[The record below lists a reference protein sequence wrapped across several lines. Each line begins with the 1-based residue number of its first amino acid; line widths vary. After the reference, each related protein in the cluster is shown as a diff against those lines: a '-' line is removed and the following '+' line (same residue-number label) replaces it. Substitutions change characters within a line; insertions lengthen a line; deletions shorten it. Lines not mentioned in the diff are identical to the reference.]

1 VELKKQ
7 ECGLAKGFIIL
18 EHKVAMVFLLLFIEK
33 KAASNRLCLDY
44 CALNFV
50 TTKKK

>member
-1 VELKKQ
+1 VELKEH

-18 EHKVAMVFLLLFIEK
+18 EQKVAMVILLLFIEK
-33 KAASNRLCLDY
+33 KVASNRLCLDY
-44 CALNFV
+44 CALSFV